1 MSKKKKVEKE
11 KKETPATVIPED
23 AQNKGDEQEP
33 SPVTKEADALEPA
46 DDSIWNHPSLE
57 LLALAI
63 ESWKLSRF
71 QSILYRLERA
81 FAHQRKGE
89 EYDIEGI
96 FQELE
101 YMNRGEHA
109 QLIREMCTFSDT
121 VLYDINARL
130 AQKSLTK

>member
-1 MSKKKKVEKE
+1 MSKKKKVE
-11 KKETPATVIPED
+11 KETPATVIPED

-33 SPVTKEADALEPA
+33 SPVTQEPDALEPA

-89 EYDIEGI
+89 EYDLEGI
-96 FQELE
+96 FRELE
-101 YMNRGEHA
+101 YMNLGEHA
-109 QLIREMCTFSDT
+109 QLIREMGIFSDT
-121 VLYDINARL
+121 VLYDIKSRL
-130 AQKSLTK
+130 AQKSPTT